1 MAAMAQIE
9 TIIFFIILVP
19 FVSFFYDYI
28 LSDHAARK
36 SGNLKRNSYF
46 KALHIRAL
54 KLAISLKDHAIW
66 AASRHKCW
74 SEKNAIERF
83 FHSSDHAGAPSARAQ
98 ASGVNRCSSAAVCA
112 RFDRS
117 FY

>member
-1 MAAMAQIE
+1 MIMMAAMAQTE

-19 FVSFFYDYI
+19 FVSFFYEYI

-54 KLAISLKDHAIW
+54 KLVIFGDGIRQRF
-66 AASRHKCW
+66 AALRRKPL
-74 SEKNAIERF
+74 
-83 FHSSDHAGAPSARAQ
+83 D
-98 ASGVNRCSSAAVCA
+98 
-112 RFDRS
+112 
-117 FY
+117 